1 MVLNL
6 LNGVINLDD
15 ILKKI
20 DKTLKENETLITATS
35 GGPDSMVLLSLLIK
49 LSQTKNITIICAHVN
64 HNLRK
69 ESQEEALMVEKY
81 ANENNVI
88 FEKMEINHYEGNT
101 ENYARTQR
109 YNFFEKLIKK
119 YNASY
124 LLTAH
129 HGDDL
134 TETILMRI
142 VRGSSLKGYSG
153 FQEITD
159 KDTYKIYRPL
169 ITKTKDELLNYA
181 KTHNIPYAI
190 DKTNFSKE
198 YTRNRYRLNI
208 LPILKKENKSVHLK
222 FLKFSE
228 TLKLYND
235 HINKE
240 VSAKLNKTYQN
251 NNLNLKLF
259 RKEDKLIK
267 RKILYQILNNLY
279 YKKISLI
286 TDNHV
291 ELILSIIESPKPN
304 LKINLPNKVLVI
316 KNYQNLYFTK
326 NTEIKPYSFTFETK
340 VILPNNKILIQ
351 EETDDTSNYTIRLNS
366 KELSLPL
373 IIRTRQNGD
382 KMEIKN
388 LNGHKKIKD
397 IFIDEKISET
407 ARNSWP
413 ILTDQNNQIIWL
425 PGLKK
430 SKFDK
435 QKHENYDI
443 IIRYR

>member
-1 MVLNL
+1 M
-6 LNGVINLDD
+6 INLDD
-15 ILKKI
+15 ILKKL
-20 DKTLKENETLITATS
+20 DKTIKENETLITATS
-35 GGPDSMVLLSLLIK
+35 GGPDSMALLSLLIK
-49 LSQTKNITIICAHVN
+49 LSKTKKITIICAHVN

-69 ESQEEALMVEKY
+69 ESQEEAIMVEKY
-81 ANENNVI
+81 ANENNLI
-88 FEKMEINHYEGNT
+88 FEKMEINHYKGNT

-119 YNASY
+119 YNATY

-134 TETILMRI
+134 TETILMRM

-159 KDTYKIYRPL
+159 KETYKIYRPL
-169 ITKTKDELLNYA
+169 ITKTKDELLNYV
-181 KTHNIPYAI
+181 KTNNIPYAV
-190 DKTNFSKE
+190 DKTNFSEE

-228 TLKLYND
+228 TLKLYDD

-240 VSAKLNKTYQN
+240 ANEKLNKVYQN

-259 RKEDKLIK
+259 ENEDELIK

-279 YKKISLI
+279 YKNISLI

-291 ELILSIIESPKPN
+291 ELILNIIESSRPN
-304 LKINLPNKVLVI
+304 LKINLPSKVLVI
-316 KNYQNLYFTK
+316 KNYQNLYFTQ
-326 NTEIKPYSFTFETK
+326 NTEIKPYSFTFKDK
-340 VILPNNKILIQ
+340 VILPNNQILIQ

>member
-1 MVLNL
+1 M
-6 LNGVINLDD
+6 INLDD
-15 ILKKI
+15 ILKKL
-20 DKTLKENETLITATS
+20 DKTIKENEMLITATS
-35 GGPDSMVLLSLLIK
+35 GGPDSMALLSLLIK
-49 LSQTKNITIICAHVN
+49 LSKTKKITIICAHVN

-69 ESQEEALMVEKY
+69 ESQEEAIMVEKY
-81 ANENNVI
+81 ANENNLI

-119 YNASY
+119 YNATY

-134 TETILMRI
+134 TETILMRM

-159 KDTYKIYRPL
+159 KETYKIYRPL
-169 ITKTKDELLNYA
+169 ITKTKDELLNYV
-181 KTHNIPYAI
+181 KTNNIPYAV
-190 DKTNFSKE
+190 DKTNFSEE

-228 TLKLYND
+228 TLKLYDD

-240 VSAKLNKTYQN
+240 ANEKLNKVYQN

-259 RKEDKLIK
+259 ENEDELIK

-279 YKKISLI
+279 YKNISLI

-291 ELILSIIESPKPN
+291 ELILNIIESSRPN
-304 LKINLPNKVLVI
+304 LKINLPSKVLVI
-316 KNYQNLYFTK
+316 KNYQNLYFTQ
-326 NTEIKPYSFTFETK
+326 NTEIKPYSFTFKDK
-340 VILPNNKILIQ
+340 VILPNNQILIK
-351 EETDDTSNYTIRLNS
+351 EETEDTSNYTIRLNS

-373 IIRTRQNGD
+373 IVRTRQNGD

-397 IFIDEKISET
+397 IFINEKISET

>member
-1 MVLNL
+1 M
-6 LNGVINLDD
+6 INLDD
-15 ILKKI
+15 ILKKL
-20 DKTLKENETLITATS
+20 DKTIKENEMLITATS
-35 GGPDSMVLLSLLIK
+35 GGPDSMALLSLLIK
-49 LSQTKNITIICAHVN
+49 LSKTKKITIICAHVN

-69 ESQEEALMVEKY
+69 ESQEEAIMVEKY
-81 ANENNVI
+81 ANENNLI

-119 YNASY
+119 YNATY

-134 TETILMRI
+134 TETILMRM

-159 KDTYKIYRPL
+159 KETYKIYRPL
-169 ITKTKDELLNYA
+169 ITKTKDELLNYV
-181 KTHNIPYAI
+181 KTNNIPYAV
-190 DKTNFSKE
+190 DKTNFSEE

-228 TLKLYND
+228 TLKLYDD

-240 VSAKLNKTYQN
+240 ANEKLNKVYQN

-259 RKEDKLIK
+259 ENEDELIK
-267 RKILYQILNNLY
+267 RKILYKILNDLY
-279 YKKISLI
+279 YKNISLI

-291 ELILSIIESPKPN
+291 ELILNIIESPRPN

-326 NTEIKPYSFTFETK
+326 NTEIKPYSFTFENK
-340 VILPNNKILIQ
+340 VILPNDKILIK

-366 KELSLPL
+366 KELSMPL
-373 IIRTRQNGD
+373 IVRTRQNGD

-397 IFIDEKISET
+397 IFINEKISET

>member
-1 MVLNL
+1 M
-6 LNGVINLDD
+6 INLDD
-15 ILKKI
+15 ILKKL

-35 GGPDSMVLLSLLIK
+35 GGPDSMALLSLLIK
-49 LSQTKNITIICAHVN
+49 LSQTKKITIICAHVN

-69 ESQEEALMVEKY
+69 ESQEEAIMVEKY
-81 ANENNVI
+81 ANENNLI

-119 YNASY
+119 FNATY

-134 TETILMRI
+134 TETILMRM

-159 KDTYKIYRPL
+159 KGNYKIYRPL
-169 ITKTKDELLNYA
+169 ITKTKDELLNYV
-181 KTHNIPYAI
+181 KTNNIPYAV
-190 DKTNFSKE
+190 DKTNFSEE

-228 TLKLYND
+228 TLKLYDD

-240 VSAKLNKTYQN
+240 VNEKLNKVYQN

-259 RKEDKLIK
+259 ENEDELIK

-279 YKKISLI
+279 YKNISLI

-291 ELILSIIESPKPN
+291 ELILNIIESSRPN
-304 LKINLPNKVLVI
+304 LKINLPSKVLVI
-316 KNYQNLYFTK
+316 KNYQNLYFTQ
-326 NTEIKPYSFTFETK
+326 NTEIKSYSFTFEDK
-340 VILPNNKILIQ
+340 VILPNDKILIK
-351 EETDDTSNYTIRLNS
+351 EETEDTSNYTIRLNS

-373 IIRTRQNGD
+373 IVRTRQNGD

-397 IFIDEKISET
+397 IFINEKISET

>member
-1 MVLNL
+1 M
-6 LNGVINLDD
+6 INLDD
-15 ILKKI
+15 ILKKL
-20 DKTLKENETLITATS
+20 DKTIKENETVITATS
-35 GGPDSMVLLSLLIK
+35 GGPDSMALLSLLIK
-49 LSQTKNITIICAHVN
+49 LSKTKKITIICAHVN

-69 ESQEEALMVEKY
+69 ESQEEAIMVEKY
-81 ANENNVI
+81 ANENNLI

-119 YNASY
+119 YNATY

-134 TETILMRI
+134 TETILMRM

-153 FQEITD
+153 FQEVTD
-159 KDTYKIYRPL
+159 KGTYKIYRPL
-169 ITKTKDELLNYA
+169 ITKTKDELLNYV
-181 KTHNIPYAI
+181 KTNNIPYAV
-190 DKTNFSKE
+190 DKTNFSEE

-228 TLKLYND
+228 TLKLYDD

-240 VSAKLNKTYQN
+240 VNEKLNKIYQN
-251 NNLNLKLF
+251 NNLNLNLF
-259 RKEDKLIK
+259 ENEDELIK
-267 RKILYQILNNLY
+267 RKILYKILNDLY
-279 YKKISLI
+279 YKNISLI

-291 ELILSIIESPKPN
+291 ELILNIIESPRPN

-326 NTEIKPYSFTFETK
+326 NTEIKPYSFTFENK
-340 VILPNNKILIQ
+340 VILPNDKILIK

-366 KELSLPL
+366 KELSMPL
-373 IIRTRQNGD
+373 IVRTKQNGD

-397 IFIDEKISET
+397 IFIDEKISESD
-407 ARNSWP
+407 RNNWP

>member
-1 MVLNL
+1 M
-6 LNGVINLDD
+6 INLDD
-15 ILKKI
+15 ILKKL
-20 DKTLKENETLITATS
+20 DKTIKENEMLITATS
-35 GGPDSMVLLSLLIK
+35 GGPDSMALLSLLIK
-49 LSQTKNITIICAHVN
+49 LSKTKKITIICAHVN

-69 ESQEEALMVEKY
+69 ESQEEAIMVEKY
-81 ANENNVI
+81 ANENNLI

-119 YNASY
+119 YNATY

-159 KDTYKIYRPL
+159 KGNYKIYRPL
-169 ITKTKDELLNYA
+169 ITKTKDELLNYV
-181 KTHNIPYAI
+181 KTNNIPYAV
-190 DKTNFSKE
+190 DKTNFSEE

-228 TLKLYND
+228 TLKLYDD

-240 VSAKLNKTYQN
+240 ANEKLNKVYQN

-259 RKEDKLIK
+259 ENEDELIK

-279 YKKISLI
+279 YKNISLI

-316 KNYQNLYFTK
+316 KNYQNLYFTQ
-326 NTEIKPYSFTFETK
+326 NNEIKSYSFTFEDK
-340 VILPNNKILIQ
+340 VILPNDKILIK
-351 EETDDTSNYTIRLNS
+351 EETEDTSNYTIRLNS

-373 IIRTRQNGD
+373 IVRTRQNGD

>member
-1 MVLNL
+1 M
-6 LNGVINLDD
+6 INLDD
-15 ILKKI
+15 ILKKL
-20 DKTLKENETLITATS
+20 DKTIKENEMLITATS
-35 GGPDSMVLLSLLIK
+35 GGPDSMALLSLLIK
-49 LSQTKNITIICAHVN
+49 LSKTKKITIICAHVN

-69 ESQEEALMVEKY
+69 ESQEEAIMVEKY
-81 ANENNVI
+81 ANENNLI

-119 YNASY
+119 YNATY

-134 TETILMRI
+134 TETILMRM

-159 KDTYKIYRPL
+159 KETYKIYRPL
-169 ITKTKDELLNYA
+169 ITKTKDELLNYV
-181 KTHNIPYAI
+181 KTNNIPYAV
-190 DKTNFSKE
+190 DKTNFSEE

-228 TLKLYND
+228 TLKLYDD

-240 VSAKLNKTYQN
+240 VNEKLNKVYQN

-259 RKEDKLIK
+259 ENEDELIK

-279 YKKISLI
+279 YKNISLI

-291 ELILSIIESPKPN
+291 ELILNIIESSRPN
-304 LKINLPNKVLVI
+304 LKINLPSKVLVI
-316 KNYQNLYFTK
+316 KNYQNLYFTQ
-326 NTEIKPYSFTFETK
+326 NTEIKPYSFTFKDK
-340 VILPNNKILIQ
+340 VILPNDKILIK
-351 EETDDTSNYTIRLNS
+351 EETEDTSNYTIRLNS

-373 IIRTRQNGD
+373 IVRTRQNGD

>member
-1 MVLNL
+1 M
-6 LNGVINLDD
+6 DD
-15 ILKKI
+15 ILKKL
-20 DKTLKENETLITATS
+20 DKTIKENETLITATS
-35 GGPDSMVLLSLLIK
+35 GGPDSMALLSLLIK
-49 LSQTKNITIICAHVN
+49 LSKTKKITIICAHVN

-69 ESQEEALMVEKY
+69 ESQEEAIMVEKY
-81 ANENNVI
+81 ANENNLI
-88 FEKMEINHYEGNT
+88 FEKMEINHYKGNT

-119 YNASY
+119 YNATY

-134 TETILMRI
+134 TETILMRM

-159 KDTYKIYRPL
+159 KETYKIYRPL
-169 ITKTKDELLNYA
+169 ITKTKDELLNYV
-181 KTHNIPYAI
+181 KTNNIPYAV
-190 DKTNFSKE
+190 DKTNFSEE

-228 TLKLYND
+228 TLKLYDD

-240 VSAKLNKTYQN
+240 ANEKLNKVYQN

-259 RKEDKLIK
+259 ENEDELIK

-279 YKKISLI
+279 YKNISLI

-291 ELILSIIESPKPN
+291 ELILNIIESSRPN
-304 LKINLPNKVLVI
+304 LKINLPSKVLVI
-316 KNYQNLYFTK
+316 KNYQNLYFTQ
-326 NTEIKPYSFTFETK
+326 NTEIKPYSFTFEDK
-340 VILPNNKILIQ
+340 VILPNNQILIK
-351 EETDDTSNYTIRLNS
+351 EETEDTSNYTIRLNS

-373 IIRTRQNGD
+373 IVRTRQNGD

-397 IFIDEKISET
+397 IFINEKISET
-407 ARNSWP
+407 ARNNWP

>member
-1 MVLNL
+1 M
-6 LNGVINLDD
+6 INLDD
-15 ILKKI
+15 ILKKL
-20 DKTLKENETLITATS
+20 DKTIKENETLITATS
-35 GGPDSMVLLSLLIK
+35 GGPDSMALLSLLIK
-49 LSQTKNITIICAHVN
+49 LSKTKKITIICAHVN

-69 ESQEEALMVEKY
+69 ESQEEAIMVEKY
-81 ANENNVI
+81 ANENNLI

-119 YNASY
+119 YNATY

-159 KDTYKIYRPL
+159 KETYKIYRPL
-169 ITKTKDELLNYA
+169 ITKTKDELLNYV
-181 KTHNIPYAI
+181 KTNNIPYAV
-190 DKTNFSKE
+190 DKTNFSEE

-228 TLKLYND
+228 TLKLYDD

-240 VSAKLNKTYQN
+240 ANEKLNKVYQN

-259 RKEDKLIK
+259 ENEDELIK

-279 YKKISLI
+279 YKNISLI

-291 ELILSIIESPKPN
+291 ELILNIIESSRPN
-304 LKINLPNKVLVI
+304 LKINLPSKVLVI
-316 KNYQNLYFTK
+316 KNYQNLYFTQ
-326 NTEIKPYSFTFETK
+326 NTEIKPYSFTFK
-340 VILPNNKILIQ
+340 DKLILPNNQILIK
-351 EETDDTSNYTIRLNS
+351 EETEDTSNYTIRLNS

-373 IIRTRQNGD
+373 IVRTRQNGD

-397 IFIDEKISET
+397 IFINEKISET

>member
-1 MVLNL
+1 M
-6 LNGVINLDD
+6 INLDD
-15 ILKKI
+15 ILKKL
-20 DKTLKENETLITATS
+20 DKTIKENETLITATS
-35 GGPDSMVLLSLLIK
+35 GGPDSMALLSLLIK
-49 LSQTKNITIICAHVN
+49 LSKTKKITIICAHVN

-69 ESQEEALMVEKY
+69 ESQEEAIMVEKY
-81 ANENNVI
+81 ANENNLI

-119 YNASY
+119 YNATY

-134 TETILMRI
+134 TETILMRM

-159 KDTYKIYRPL
+159 NGTYKIYRPL
-169 ITKTKDELLNYA
+169 ITKTKDELLNYV
-181 KTHNIPYAI
+181 KTNNIPYAV
-190 DKTNFSKE
+190 DKTNFSEE

-228 TLKLYND
+228 TLKLYDD

-240 VSAKLNKTYQN
+240 VNEKLNKIYQN
-251 NNLNLKLF
+251 NNLNLNLF
-259 RKEDKLIK
+259 ENEDELIK
-267 RKILYQILNNLY
+267 RKILYKILNDLY
-279 YKKISLI
+279 YKNISLI

-291 ELILSIIESPKPN
+291 ELILNIIESPRPN

-316 KNYQNLYFTK
+316 KNYQNLYFTQ
-326 NTEIKPYSFTFETK
+326 NTEIKPYSFTFKDK
-340 VILPNNKILIQ
+340 VILPNNQILIK
-351 EETDDTSNYTIRLNS
+351 EETEDTSNYTIRLNS

-373 IIRTRQNGD
+373 IVRTRQNGD

-397 IFIDEKISET
+397 IFINEKISET

>member
-1 MVLNL
+1 M
-6 LNGVINLDD
+6 INLDD
-15 ILKKI
+15 ILKKL
-20 DKTLKENETLITATS
+20 DKTIKENETLITATS
-35 GGPDSMVLLSLLIK
+35 GGPDSMALLSLLIK
-49 LSQTKNITIICAHVN
+49 LSKTKKITIICAHVN

-69 ESQEEALMVEKY
+69 ESQEEAIMVEKY
-81 ANENNVI
+81 ANENNLI

-119 YNASY
+119 YNATY

-134 TETILMRI
+134 TETILMRM

-159 KDTYKIYRPL
+159 KGNYKIYRPL
-169 ITKTKDELLNYA
+169 ITKTKDELLNYV
-181 KTHNIPYAI
+181 KTNNIPYAV
-190 DKTNFSKE
+190 DKTNFSEE

-228 TLKLYND
+228 TLKLYDD

-240 VSAKLNKTYQN
+240 VNEKLNKVYQN

-259 RKEDKLIK
+259 ENEDELIK

-279 YKKISLI
+279 YKNISLI

-291 ELILSIIESPKPN
+291 ELILNIIESSRPN
-304 LKINLPNKVLVI
+304 LKINLPSKVLVI
-316 KNYQNLYFTK
+316 KNYQNLYFTQ
-326 NTEIKPYSFTFETK
+326 NTEIKPYSFTFKDK
-340 VILPNNKILIQ
+340 VILPNNQILIK
-351 EETDDTSNYTIRLNS
+351 EETEDTSNYTIRLNS

-373 IIRTRQNGD
+373 IVRTRQNGD

>member
-1 MVLNL
+1 M
-6 LNGVINLDD
+6 INLDD
-15 ILKKI
+15 ILKKL
-20 DKTLKENETLITATS
+20 DKTIKENETLITATS
-35 GGPDSMVLLSLLIK
+35 GGPDSMALLSLLIK
-49 LSQTKNITIICAHVN
+49 LSKTKKITIICAHVN

-69 ESQEEALMVEKY
+69 ESQEEAIMVEKY
-81 ANENNVI
+81 ANENNLI

-119 YNASY
+119 YNATY

-134 TETILMRI
+134 TETILMRM

-159 KDTYKIYRPL
+159 NGTYKIYRPL
-169 ITKTKDELLNYA
+169 ITKTKDELLNYV
-181 KTHNIPYAI
+181 KTNNIPYAV
-190 DKTNFSKE
+190 DKTNFSEE

-228 TLKLYND
+228 TLKLYDD

-240 VSAKLNKTYQN
+240 ANEKLNKVYQN

-259 RKEDKLIK
+259 ENEDELIK

-279 YKKISLI
+279 YKNISLI

-291 ELILSIIESPKPN
+291 ELILNIIESSRPN
-304 LKINLPNKVLVI
+304 LKINLPSKVLVI
-316 KNYQNLYFTK
+316 KNYQNLYFTQ
-326 NTEIKPYSFTFETK
+326 NTEIKSYSFTFEDK
-340 VILPNNKILIQ
+340 VILPNDKILIK
-351 EETDDTSNYTIRLNS
+351 EETEDTSNYTIRLNS

-373 IIRTRQNGD
+373 IVRTRQNGD

-397 IFIDEKISET
+397 IFINEKISET

>member
-1 MVLNL
+1 M
-6 LNGVINLDD
+6 INLDD
-15 ILKKI
+15 ILKKL
-20 DKTLKENETLITATS
+20 DKTIKENETLITATS
-35 GGPDSMVLLSLLIK
+35 GGPDSMALLSLLIK
-49 LSQTKNITIICAHVN
+49 LSQTKKITIICAHVN

-69 ESQEEALMVEKY
+69 ESQEEAIMVEKY
-81 ANENNVI
+81 ANENNLI

-119 YNASY
+119 YNATY

-159 KDTYKIYRPL
+159 KETYKIYRPL
-169 ITKTKDELLNYA
+169 ITKTKDELLNYV
-181 KTHNIPYAI
+181 KTNNIPYAV
-190 DKTNFSKE
+190 DKTNFSEE

-228 TLKLYND
+228 TLKLYDD

-240 VSAKLNKTYQN
+240 ANEKLNKVYQN

-259 RKEDKLIK
+259 ENEDELIK

-279 YKKISLI
+279 YKNISLI

-291 ELILSIIESPKPN
+291 ELILNIIESSRPN
-304 LKINLPNKVLVI
+304 LKINLPSKVLVI
-316 KNYQNLYFTK
+316 KNYQNLYFTQ
-326 NTEIKPYSFTFETK
+326 NTEIKPYSFTFKDK
-340 VILPNNKILIQ
+340 VILPNNQILIK
-351 EETDDTSNYTIRLNS
+351 EETEDTSNYTIRLNS

-373 IIRTRQNGD
+373 IVRTRQNGD

-397 IFIDEKISET
+397 IFINEKISET

>member
-1 MVLNL
+1 M
-6 LNGVINLDD
+6 INLDD
-15 ILKKI
+15 ILKKL
-20 DKTLKENETLITATS
+20 DKTIKENETVITATS
-35 GGPDSMVLLSLLIK
+35 GGPDSMALLSLLIK
-49 LSQTKNITIICAHVN
+49 LSKTKKITIICAHVN

-69 ESQEEALMVEKY
+69 ESQEEAIMVEKY
-81 ANENNVI
+81 ANENNLI

-119 YNASY
+119 YNATY

-134 TETILMRI
+134 TETILMRM

-159 KDTYKIYRPL
+159 KGNYKIYRPL
-169 ITKTKDELLNYA
+169 ITKTKDELLNYV
-181 KTHNIPYAI
+181 KTNNIPYAV
-190 DKTNFSKE
+190 DKTNFSEE

-228 TLKLYND
+228 TLKLYDD

-240 VSAKLNKTYQN
+240 VNEKLNKVYQN

-259 RKEDKLIK
+259 ENEDELIK

-279 YKKISLI
+279 YKNISLI

-291 ELILSIIESPKPN
+291 ELILNIIESSRPN
-304 LKINLPNKVLVI
+304 LKINLPSKVLVI
-316 KNYQNLYFTK
+316 KNYQNLYFTQ
-326 NTEIKPYSFTFETK
+326 NTEIKSYSFTFEDK
-340 VILPNNKILIQ
+340 VILPNDKILIK
-351 EETDDTSNYTIRLNS
+351 EETEDTSNYTIRLNS

-373 IIRTRQNGD
+373 IVRTRQNGD

-397 IFIDEKISET
+397 IFINEKISET

>member
-15 ILKKI
+15 ILKKL

-35 GGPDSMVLLSLLIK
+35 GGPDSMALLSLLIK
-49 LSQTKNITIICAHVN
+49 LSKTKKITIICAHVN

-69 ESQEEALMVEKY
+69 ESQEEAIMVEKY
-81 ANENNVI
+81 ANENNLI
-88 FEKMEINHYEGNT
+88 FEKMEINHYKGNT

-119 YNASY
+119 YNATY

-159 KDTYKIYRPL
+159 KETYKIYRPL
-169 ITKTKDELLNYA
+169 ITKTKDELLNYV
-181 KTHNIPYAI
+181 KTNNIPYAV
-190 DKTNFSKE
+190 DKTNFSEE

-228 TLKLYND
+228 TLKLYDD

-240 VSAKLNKTYQN
+240 ANEKLNKVYQN

-259 RKEDKLIK
+259 ENEDELIK

-279 YKKISLI
+279 YKNISLI

-291 ELILSIIESPKPN
+291 ELILNIIESSRPN
-304 LKINLPNKVLVI
+304 LKINLPSKVLVI
-316 KNYQNLYFTK
+316 KNYQNLYFTQ
-326 NTEIKPYSFTFETK
+326 NTEIKPYSFTFEDK
-340 VILPNNKILIQ
+340 VILPNDKILIK
-351 EETDDTSNYTIRLNS
+351 EETEDTSNYTIRLNS

-373 IIRTRQNGD
+373 IVRTRQNGD

-397 IFIDEKISET
+397 IFINEKISET

>member
-1 MVLNL
+1 M
-6 LNGVINLDD
+6 INLDD
-15 ILKKI
+15 ILKKL
-20 DKTLKENETLITATS
+20 DKTIKENETVITATS
-35 GGPDSMVLLSLLIK
+35 GGPDSMALLSLLIK
-49 LSQTKNITIICAHVN
+49 LSKTKKITIICAHVN

-69 ESQEEALMVEKY
+69 ESQEEAIMVEKY
-81 ANENNVI
+81 ANENNLI

-119 YNASY
+119 YNATY

-134 TETILMRI
+134 TETILMRM

-159 KDTYKIYRPL
+159 KETYKIYRPL
-169 ITKTKDELLNYA
+169 ITKTKDELLNYV
-181 KTHNIPYAI
+181 KTNNIPYAV
-190 DKTNFSKE
+190 DKTNFSEE

-228 TLKLYND
+228 TLKLYDD

-240 VSAKLNKTYQN
+240 VNEKLNKIYQN

-259 RKEDKLIK
+259 ENEDELIK
-267 RKILYQILNNLY
+267 RKILYKILNDLY
-279 YKKISLI
+279 YKNISLI

-291 ELILSIIESPKPN
+291 ELILNIIESPRPN

-326 NTEIKPYSFTFETK
+326 NTEIKPYSFTFENK
-340 VILPNNKILIQ
+340 VILPNDKILIK

-366 KELSLPL
+366 KELSMPL
-373 IIRTRQNGD
+373 IVRTRQNGD

-407 ARNSWP
+407 ARNNWP

>member
-1 MVLNL
+1 M
-6 LNGVINLDD
+6 INLDD
-15 ILKKI
+15 ILKKL
-20 DKTLKENETLITATS
+20 DKTIKENETVITATS
-35 GGPDSMVLLSLLIK
+35 GGPDSMALLNLLIK
-49 LSQTKNITIICAHVN
+49 LSKTKKITIICAHVN

-69 ESQEEALMVEKY
+69 ESQEEAIMVKKY
-81 ANENNVI
+81 ANENNLI

-119 YNASY
+119 YNATY

-134 TETILMRI
+134 TETILMRM

-159 KDTYKIYRPL
+159 NGTYKIYRPL
-169 ITKTKDELLNYA
+169 ITKTKDELLNYV
-181 KTHNIPYAI
+181 KTNNIPYAV
-190 DKTNFSKE
+190 DKTNFSEE

-228 TLKLYND
+228 TLKLYDD

-240 VSAKLNKTYQN
+240 VNEKLNKIYQK
-251 NNLNLKLF
+251 NNLNLNLF
-259 RKEDKLIK
+259 ENEDELIK
-267 RKILYQILNNLY
+267 RKVLYKILNDLY
-279 YKKISLI
+279 YKNISLI

-291 ELILSIIESPKPN
+291 ELILNIIESPRPN

-326 NTEIKPYSFTFETK
+326 NTEIKPYSFTFENK
-340 VILPNNKILIQ
+340 VILPNDKILIK

-366 KELSLPL
+366 KELSMPL
-373 IIRTRQNGD
+373 IVRTRQNGD

-397 IFIDEKISET
+397 IFIDEKISESD
-407 ARNSWP
+407 RNNWP

>member
-1 MVLNL
+1 M
-6 LNGVINLDD
+6 INLDD
-15 ILKKI
+15 ILKKL
-20 DKTLKENETLITATS
+20 DKTIKENETVITATS
-35 GGPDSMVLLSLLIK
+35 GGPDSMALLSLLIK
-49 LSQTKNITIICAHVN
+49 LSKTKKITIICAHVN

-69 ESQEEALMVEKY
+69 ESQEEAIMVEKY
-81 ANENNVI
+81 ANENNLI

-134 TETILMRI
+134 TETILMRM

-159 KDTYKIYRPL
+159 NGTYKIYRPL
-169 ITKTKDELLNYA
+169 ITKTKDELLNYV
-181 KTHNIPYAI
+181 KTNNIPYAV
-190 DKTNFSKE
+190 DKTNFSEE

-228 TLKLYND
+228 TLKLYDD

-240 VSAKLNKTYQN
+240 VNEKLNKIYQN
-251 NNLNLKLF
+251 NNLNLNLF
-259 RKEDKLIK
+259 ENEDELIK
-267 RKILYQILNNLY
+267 RKILYKILNDLY
-279 YKKISLI
+279 YKNISLI

-291 ELILSIIESPKPN
+291 ELILNIIESSRPN

-316 KNYQNLYFTK
+316 KNYQNLYFTQ
-326 NTEIKPYSFTFETK
+326 NTEIKPYSFTFEDK
-340 VILPNNKILIQ
+340 VILPNNQILIK
-351 EETDDTSNYTIRLNS
+351 EETEDTSNYTIRLNS

-373 IIRTRQNGD
+373 IVRTRQNGD

-397 IFIDEKISET
+397 IFINEKISET

>member
-1 MVLNL
+1 M
-6 LNGVINLDD
+6 INLDD
-15 ILKKI
+15 ILKKL
-20 DKTLKENETLITATS
+20 DKTIKENEMLITATS
-35 GGPDSMVLLSLLIK
+35 GGPDSMALLSLLIK
-49 LSQTKNITIICAHVN
+49 LSKTKKITIICAHVN

-69 ESQEEALMVEKY
+69 ESQEEAIMVEKY
-81 ANENNVI
+81 ANENNLI

-119 YNASY
+119 FNATY

-134 TETILMRI
+134 TETILMRM

-159 KDTYKIYRPL
+159 KGNYKIYRPL
-169 ITKTKDELLNYA
+169 ITKTKDELLNYV
-181 KTHNIPYAI
+181 KTNNIPYAV
-190 DKTNFSKE
+190 DKTNFSEE

-228 TLKLYND
+228 TLKLYDD

-240 VSAKLNKTYQN
+240 VNEKLNKVYQN

-259 RKEDKLIK
+259 ENEDELIK

-279 YKKISLI
+279 YKNISLI

-291 ELILSIIESPKPN
+291 ELILNIIESSRPN
-304 LKINLPNKVLVI
+304 LKINLPSKVLVI
-316 KNYQNLYFTK
+316 KNYQNLYFTQ
-326 NTEIKPYSFTFETK
+326 NTEIKSYSFTFEDK
-340 VILPNNKILIQ
+340 VILPNDKILIK
-351 EETDDTSNYTIRLNS
+351 EETEDTSNYTIRLNS

-373 IIRTRQNGD
+373 IVRTRQNGD

-397 IFIDEKISET
+397 IFINEKISET

>member
-1 MVLNL
+1 M
-6 LNGVINLDD
+6 INLDD
-15 ILKKI
+15 ILKKL
-20 DKTLKENETLITATS
+20 DKTIKENETLITATS
-35 GGPDSMVLLSLLIK
+35 GGPDSMALLSLLIK
-49 LSQTKNITIICAHVN
+49 LSKTKKITIICAHVN

-69 ESQEEALMVEKY
+69 ESQEEAIMVEKY
-81 ANENNVI
+81 ANENNLI

-119 YNASY
+119 YNATY

-134 TETILMRI
+134 TETILMRM

-159 KDTYKIYRPL
+159 KETYKIYRPL
-169 ITKTKDELLNYA
+169 ITKTKDELLNYV
-181 KTHNIPYAI
+181 KTNNIPYAV
-190 DKTNFSKE
+190 DKTNFSEE

-228 TLKLYND
+228 TLKLYDN

-240 VSAKLNKTYQN
+240 ANEKLNKVYQN

-259 RKEDKLIK
+259 ENEDELIK

-279 YKKISLI
+279 YKNISLI

-291 ELILSIIESPKPN
+291 ELILNIIESSRPN
-304 LKINLPNKVLVI
+304 LKINLPSKVLVI
-316 KNYQNLYFTK
+316 KNYQNLYFTQ
-326 NTEIKPYSFTFETK
+326 NTEIKPYSFTFKDK
-340 VILPNNKILIQ
+340 VILPNNQILIK
-351 EETDDTSNYTIRLNS
+351 EETEDTSNYTIRLNS

>member
-1 MVLNL
+1 M
-6 LNGVINLDD
+6 INLDD
-15 ILKKI
+15 ILKKL
-20 DKTLKENETLITATS
+20 DKTIKENETLITATS
-35 GGPDSMVLLSLLIK
+35 GGPDSMALLSLLIK
-49 LSQTKNITIICAHVN
+49 LSQTKKITIICAHVN

-69 ESQEEALMVEKY
+69 ESQEEAIMVEKY
-81 ANENNVI
+81 ANESNLI

-119 YNASY
+119 FNATY

-134 TETILMRI
+134 TETILMRM

-159 KDTYKIYRPL
+159 KGNYKIYRPL
-169 ITKTKDELLNYA
+169 ITKTKDELLNYV
-181 KTHNIPYAI
+181 KTNNIPYAV
-190 DKTNFSKE
+190 DKTNFSEE

-228 TLKLYND
+228 TLKLYDD

-240 VSAKLNKTYQN
+240 VNEKLNKVYQN

-259 RKEDKLIK
+259 ENEDELIK

-279 YKKISLI
+279 YKNISLI

-291 ELILSIIESPKPN
+291 ELILNIIESSRPN
-304 LKINLPNKVLVI
+304 LKINLPSKVLVI
-316 KNYQNLYFTK
+316 KNYQNLYFTQ
-326 NTEIKPYSFTFETK
+326 NTEIKSYSFTFEDK
-340 VILPNNKILIQ
+340 VILPNDKILIK
-351 EETDDTSNYTIRLNS
+351 EETEDTSNYTIRLNS

-373 IIRTRQNGD
+373 IVRTRQNGD

-397 IFIDEKISET
+397 IFINEKISET

>member
-1 MVLNL
+1 M
-6 LNGVINLDD
+6 INLDD
-15 ILKKI
+15 ILKKL
-20 DKTLKENETLITATS
+20 DKTIKENEMLITATS
-35 GGPDSMVLLSLLIK
+35 GGPDSMALLSLLIK
-49 LSQTKNITIICAHVN
+49 LSKTKKITIICAHVN

-69 ESQEEALMVEKY
+69 ESQEEAIMVEKY
-81 ANENNVI
+81 ANENNLI

-119 YNASY
+119 FNATY

-134 TETILMRI
+134 TETILMRM

-159 KDTYKIYRPL
+159 KGNYKIYRPL
-169 ITKTKDELLNYA
+169 ITKTKDELLNYV
-181 KTHNIPYAI
+181 KTNNIPYAV
-190 DKTNFSKE
+190 DKTNFSEE

-228 TLKLYND
+228 TLKLYDD

-240 VSAKLNKTYQN
+240 ANEKLNKVYQN

-259 RKEDKLIK
+259 ENEDELIK

-279 YKKISLI
+279 YKNISLI

-291 ELILSIIESPKPN
+291 ELILNIIESSRPN
-304 LKINLPNKVLVI
+304 LKINLPSKVLVI
-316 KNYQNLYFTK
+316 KNYQNLYFTQ
-326 NTEIKPYSFTFETK
+326 NTEIKSYSFTFEDK
-340 VILPNNKILIQ
+340 VILPNDKILIK
-351 EETDDTSNYTIRLNS
+351 EETEDTSNYTIRLNS

-373 IIRTRQNGD
+373 IVRTRQNGD

-397 IFIDEKISET
+397 IFINEKISET

>member
-1 MVLNL
+1 M
-6 LNGVINLDD
+6 INLDD
-15 ILKKI
+15 ILKKL
-20 DKTLKENETLITATS
+20 DKTIKENETVITATS
-35 GGPDSMVLLSLLIK
+35 GGPDSMALLSLLIK
-49 LSQTKNITIICAHVN
+49 LSKTKKITIICAHVN

-69 ESQEEALMVEKY
+69 ESQEEAIMVEKY
-81 ANENNVI
+81 ANENNLI

-119 YNASY
+119 YNATY

-134 TETILMRI
+134 TETILMRM

-159 KDTYKIYRPL
+159 KETYKIYRPL
-169 ITKTKDELLNYA
+169 ITKTKDELLNYV
-181 KTHNIPYAI
+181 KTNNIPYAV
-190 DKTNFSKE
+190 DKTNFSEE

-228 TLKLYND
+228 TLKLYDD

-240 VSAKLNKTYQN
+240 VNEKLNKIYQK
-251 NNLNLKLF
+251 NNLNLNLF
-259 RKEDKLIK
+259 ENEDELIK
-267 RKILYQILNNLY
+267 RKILYKILNDLY
-279 YKKISLI
+279 YKNISLI

-291 ELILSIIESPKPN
+291 ELILNIIESSRPN
-304 LKINLPNKVLVI
+304 LKINLPSKVLVI
-316 KNYQNLYFTK
+316 KNYQNLYFTQ
-326 NTEIKPYSFTFETK
+326 NTEIKPYSFTFEDK
-340 VILPNNKILIQ
+340 VILPNNQILIK
-351 EETDDTSNYTIRLNS
+351 EETEDTSNYTIRLNS

-373 IIRTRQNGD
+373 IVRTRQNGD

-397 IFIDEKISET
+397 IFINEKISET

>member
-1 MVLNL
+1 M
-6 LNGVINLDD
+6 INLDD
-15 ILKKI
+15 ILKKL
-20 DKTLKENETLITATS
+20 DKTIKENETLITATS
-35 GGPDSMVLLSLLIK
+35 GGPDSMALLSLLIK
-49 LSQTKNITIICAHVN
+49 LSKTKKITIICAHVN

-69 ESQEEALMVEKY
+69 ESQEEAIMVEKY
-81 ANENNVI
+81 ANENNLI

-119 YNASY
+119 FNATY

-134 TETILMRI
+134 TETILMRM

-159 KDTYKIYRPL
+159 KETYKIYRPL
-169 ITKTKDELLNYA
+169 ITKTKDELLNYV
-181 KTHNIPYAI
+181 KTNNIPYAV
-190 DKTNFSKE
+190 DKTNFSEE

-228 TLKLYND
+228 TLKLYDD

-240 VSAKLNKTYQN
+240 ANEKLNKVYQN

-259 RKEDKLIK
+259 ENEDELIK

-279 YKKISLI
+279 YKNISLI

-291 ELILSIIESPKPN
+291 ELILNIIESSRPN
-304 LKINLPNKVLVI
+304 LKINLPSKVLVI
-316 KNYQNLYFTK
+316 KNYQNLYFTQ
-326 NTEIKPYSFTFETK
+326 NTEIKPYSFTFKDK
-340 VILPNNKILIQ
+340 VILPNNQILIK
-351 EETDDTSNYTIRLNS
+351 EETEDTSNYTIRLNS

-373 IIRTRQNGD
+373 IVRTRQNGD

-397 IFIDEKISET
+397 IFINEKISET

>member
-1 MVLNL
+1 M
-6 LNGVINLDD
+6 INLDD
-15 ILKKI
+15 ILKKL
-20 DKTLKENETLITATS
+20 DKTIKENETVITATS
-35 GGPDSMVLLSLLIK
+35 GGPDSMALLSLLIK
-49 LSQTKNITIICAHVN
+49 LSKTKKITIICAHVN

-69 ESQEEALMVEKY
+69 ESQEEAIMVEKY
-81 ANENNVI
+81 ANENNLI
-88 FEKMEINHYEGNT
+88 FEKMEINHYKGNT

-119 YNASY
+119 YNATY

-134 TETILMRI
+134 TETILMRM

-159 KDTYKIYRPL
+159 KETYKIYRPL
-169 ITKTKDELLNYA
+169 ITKTKDELLNYV
-181 KTHNIPYAI
+181 KTNNIPYAV
-190 DKTNFSKE
+190 DKTNFSEE

-228 TLKLYND
+228 TLKLYDD

-240 VSAKLNKTYQN
+240 ANEKLNKVYQN

-259 RKEDKLIK
+259 ENEDELIK

-279 YKKISLI
+279 YKNISLI

-291 ELILSIIESPKPN
+291 ELILNIIESSRPN
-304 LKINLPNKVLVI
+304 LKINLPSKVLVI
-316 KNYQNLYFTK
+316 KNYQNLYFTQ
-326 NTEIKPYSFTFETK
+326 NTEIKSYSFTFEDK
-340 VILPNNKILIQ
+340 VILPNDKILIK
-351 EETDDTSNYTIRLNS
+351 EETEDTSNYTIRLNS

-373 IIRTRQNGD
+373 IVRTRQNGD

-397 IFIDEKISET
+397 IFIDEKISESD
-407 ARNSWP
+407 RNNWP

>member
-1 MVLNL
+1 M
-6 LNGVINLDD
+6 INLDD
-15 ILKKI
+15 ILKKL
-20 DKTLKENETLITATS
+20 DKTIKENETLITATS
-35 GGPDSMVLLSLLIK
+35 GGPDSMALLSLLIK
-49 LSQTKNITIICAHVN
+49 LSQTKKITIICAHVN

-69 ESQEEALMVEKY
+69 ESQEEAIMVEKY
-81 ANENNVI
+81 ANENNLI

-119 YNASY
+119 YNATY

-134 TETILMRI
+134 TETILMRM

-159 KDTYKIYRPL
+159 KETYKIYRPL
-169 ITKTKDELLNYA
+169 ITKTKDELLNYV
-181 KTHNIPYAI
+181 KTNNIPYAV
-190 DKTNFSKE
+190 DKTNFSEE

-228 TLKLYND
+228 TLKLYDD

-240 VSAKLNKTYQN
+240 ANEKLNKVYQN

-259 RKEDKLIK
+259 ENEDELIK

-279 YKKISLI
+279 YKNISLI

-291 ELILSIIESPKPN
+291 ELILNIIESSRPN
-304 LKINLPNKVLVI
+304 LKINLPSKVLVI
-316 KNYQNLYFTK
+316 KNYQNLYFTQ
-326 NTEIKPYSFTFETK
+326 NTEIKSYSFTFEDK
-340 VILPNNKILIQ
+340 VILPNDKILIK
-351 EETDDTSNYTIRLNS
+351 EETEDTSNYTIRLNS

-373 IIRTRQNGD
+373 IVRTRQNGD

-397 IFIDEKISET
+397 IFINEKISET

>member
-15 ILKKI
+15 ILKKLS
-20 DKTLKENETLITATS
+20 KTLKENETLITATS

-69 ESQEEALMVEKY
+69 ESREEALMVEKY

-119 YNASY
+119 YNATY

-134 TETILMRI
+134 TETILMRM

-159 KDTYKIYRPL
+159 KETYKIYRPL
-169 ITKTKDELLNYA
+169 ITKTKDELLNYV
-181 KTHNIPYAI
+181 KTNNIPYAV
-190 DKTNFSKE
+190 DKTNFSEE

-228 TLKLYND
+228 TLKLYDD

-240 VSAKLNKTYQN
+240 ANEKLNKVYQN

-259 RKEDKLIK
+259 KNEDELIK

-279 YKKISLI
+279 YKNISLI

-291 ELILSIIESPKPN
+291 ELILNIIESSRPN
-304 LKINLPNKVLVI
+304 LKINLPSKVLVI
-316 KNYQNLYFTK
+316 KNYQNLYFTQ
-326 NTEIKPYSFTFETK
+326 NTEIKSYSFTFEDK
-340 VILPNNKILIQ
+340 VILPNDKILIK
-351 EETDDTSNYTIRLNS
+351 EETEDTSNYTIRLNS

-373 IIRTRQNGD
+373 IVRTRQNGD

>member
-1 MVLNL
+1 M
-6 LNGVINLDD
+6 INLDD
-15 ILKKI
+15 ILKKL

-35 GGPDSMVLLSLLIK
+35 GGPDSMALLSLLIK
-49 LSQTKNITIICAHVN
+49 LSKTKKITIICAHVN

-69 ESQEEALMVEKY
+69 ESQEEAIMVEKY
-81 ANENNVI
+81 ANENNLI

-134 TETILMRI
+134 TETILMRM

-159 KDTYKIYRPL
+159 KETYKIYRPL
-169 ITKTKDELLNYA
+169 ITKTKDELLNYV
-181 KTHNIPYAI
+181 KTNNIPYAV
-190 DKTNFSKE
+190 DKTNFSEE

-228 TLKLYND
+228 TLKLYDD

-240 VSAKLNKTYQN
+240 ANEKLNKVYQN

-259 RKEDKLIK
+259 ENEDELIK
-267 RKILYQILNNLY
+267 RKILYKILNDLY
-279 YKKISLI
+279 YKNISLI

-291 ELILSIIESPKPN
+291 ELILNIIESPRPN

-326 NTEIKPYSFTFETK
+326 NTEIKPYSFTFENK
-340 VILPNNKILIQ
+340 VILPNDKILIK

-366 KELSLPL
+366 KELSMPL
-373 IIRTRQNGD
+373 IVRTRQNGD

-397 IFIDEKISET
+397 IFINEKISET

>member
-1 MVLNL
+1 M
-6 LNGVINLDD
+6 INLDD
-15 ILKKI
+15 ILKKL
-20 DKTLKENETLITATS
+20 DKTIKENETLITATS
-35 GGPDSMVLLSLLIK
+35 GGPDSMALLSLLIK
-49 LSQTKNITIICAHVN
+49 LSQTKKITIICAHVN

-69 ESQEEALMVEKY
+69 ESQEEAIMVEKY
-81 ANENNVI
+81 ANENNLI

-119 YNASY
+119 YNATY

-159 KDTYKIYRPL
+159 KETYKIYRPL
-169 ITKTKDELLNYA
+169 ITKTKDELLNYV
-181 KTHNIPYAI
+181 KTNNIPYAV
-190 DKTNFSKE
+190 DKTNFSEE

-228 TLKLYND
+228 TLKLYDD

-240 VSAKLNKTYQN
+240 ANEKLNKVYQN

-259 RKEDKLIK
+259 ENEDELIK

-279 YKKISLI
+279 YKNISLI

-291 ELILSIIESPKPN
+291 ELILNIIESSRPN
-304 LKINLPNKVLVI
+304 LKINLPSKVLVI
-316 KNYQNLYFTK
+316 KNYQNLYFTQ
-326 NTEIKPYSFTFETK
+326 NTEIKSYSFTFEDK
-340 VILPNNKILIQ
+340 VILPNDKILIK
-351 EETDDTSNYTIRLNS
+351 EETEDTSNYTIRLNS

-373 IIRTRQNGD
+373 IVRTRQNGD

-397 IFIDEKISET
+397 IFINEKISET

>member
-1 MVLNL
+1 M
-6 LNGVINLDD
+6 INLDD
-15 ILKKI
+15 ILKKL
-20 DKTLKENETLITATS
+20 DKTIKENETLITATS
-35 GGPDSMVLLSLLIK
+35 GGPDSMALLSLLIK
-49 LSQTKNITIICAHVN
+49 LSKTKKITIICAHVN

-69 ESQEEALMVEKY
+69 ESQEEAIMVEKY
-81 ANENNVI
+81 ANENNLI

-119 YNASY
+119 YNATY

-134 TETILMRI
+134 TETILMRM

-159 KDTYKIYRPL
+159 KETYKIYRPL
-169 ITKTKDELLNYA
+169 ITKTKDELLNYV
-181 KTHNIPYAI
+181 KTNNIPYAV
-190 DKTNFSKE
+190 DKTNFSEE

-228 TLKLYND
+228 TLKLYDD

-240 VSAKLNKTYQN
+240 ANEKLNKVYQN

-259 RKEDKLIK
+259 ENEDELIK
-267 RKILYQILNNLY
+267 RKILYQILNNIY
-279 YKKISLI
+279 YKNISLI

-291 ELILSIIESPKPN
+291 ELILNIIESPRPN

-316 KNYQNLYFTK
+316 KNYQNLYFTQ
-326 NTEIKPYSFTFETK
+326 NTEIKSYSFTFKDK
-340 VILPNNKILIQ
+340 VILPNNQILIK
-351 EETDDTSNYTIRLNS
+351 EETEDTSNYTIRLNS

-373 IIRTRQNGD
+373 IVRTRQNGD
-382 KMEIKN
+382 KIEIKN

-397 IFIDEKISET
+397 IFINEKISET

>member
-1 MVLNL
+1 M
-6 LNGVINLDD
+6 INLDD
-15 ILKKI
+15 ILKKL
-20 DKTLKENETLITATS
+20 DKTIKENETVITATS
-35 GGPDSMVLLSLLIK
+35 GGPDSMALLNLLIK
-49 LSQTKNITIICAHVN
+49 LSKTKKITIICAHVN

-69 ESQEEALMVEKY
+69 ESQEEAIMVKKY
-81 ANENNVI
+81 ANENNLI

-119 YNASY
+119 YNATY

-134 TETILMRI
+134 TETILMRM

-159 KDTYKIYRPL
+159 NGTYKIYRPL
-169 ITKTKDELLNYA
+169 ITKTKDELLNYV
-181 KTHNIPYAI
+181 KTNNIPYAV
-190 DKTNFSKE
+190 DKTNFSEE

-228 TLKLYND
+228 TLKLYDD

-240 VSAKLNKTYQN
+240 VNEKLNKIYQN
-251 NNLNLKLF
+251 NNLNLNLF
-259 RKEDKLIK
+259 ENEDELIK
-267 RKILYQILNNLY
+267 RKILYKILNDLY
-279 YKKISLI
+279 YKNISLI

-291 ELILSIIESPKPN
+291 ELILNIIESPRPN

-326 NTEIKPYSFTFETK
+326 NTEIKPYSFTFENK
-340 VILPNNKILIQ
+340 VILPNDKILIK

-366 KELSLPL
+366 KELSMPL
-373 IIRTRQNGD
+373 IVRTRQNGD

-397 IFIDEKISET
+397 IFIDEKISESD
-407 ARNSWP
+407 RNNWP

>member
-1 MVLNL
+1 M
-6 LNGVINLDD
+6 INLDD
-15 ILKKI
+15 ILKKL
-20 DKTLKENETLITATS
+20 DKTIKENETVITATS
-35 GGPDSMVLLSLLIK
+35 GGPDSMALLSLLIK
-49 LSQTKNITIICAHVN
+49 LSKTKKITIICAHVN

-69 ESQEEALMVEKY
+69 ESQEEAIMVEKKY
-81 ANENNVI
+81 ANENNLI

-119 YNASY
+119 YNATY

-134 TETILMRI
+134 TETILMRM

-159 KDTYKIYRPL
+159 NGTYKIYRPL
-169 ITKTKDELLNYA
+169 ITKTKDELLNYV
-181 KTHNIPYAI
+181 KTNNIPYAV
-190 DKTNFSKE
+190 DKTNFSEE

-228 TLKLYND
+228 TLKLYDD

-240 VSAKLNKTYQN
+240 VNEKLNKIYQN
-251 NNLNLKLF
+251 NNLNLNLF
-259 RKEDKLIK
+259 ENEDELIK
-267 RKILYQILNNLY
+267 RKILYKILNDLY
-279 YKKISLI
+279 YKNISLI

-291 ELILSIIESPKPN
+291 ELILNIIESPRPN

-326 NTEIKPYSFTFETK
+326 NTEIKPYSFTFENK
-340 VILPNNKILIQ
+340 VILPNDKILIK
-351 EETDDTSNYTIRLNS
+351 EETDDTSNYAIRLNS
-366 KELSLPL
+366 KELSMPL
-373 IIRTRQNGD
+373 IVRTRQNGD

-397 IFIDEKISET
+397 IFIDEKISESD
-407 ARNSWP
+407 RNNWP

>member
-1 MVLNL
+1 M
-6 LNGVINLDD
+6 INLDD
-15 ILKKI
+15 ILKKL
-20 DKTLKENETLITATS
+20 DKTIKENETLITATS
-35 GGPDSMVLLSLLIK
+35 GGPDSMALLSLLIK
-49 LSQTKNITIICAHVN
+49 LSKTKKITIICAHVN

-69 ESQEEALMVEKY
+69 ESQEEAIMVEKY
-81 ANENNVI
+81 ANENNLI
-88 FEKMEINHYEGNT
+88 FEKMEINHYKGNT

-119 YNASY
+119 YNATY

-159 KDTYKIYRPL
+159 KETYKIYRPL
-169 ITKTKDELLNYA
+169 ITKTKDELLNYV
-181 KTHNIPYAI
+181 KTNNIPYAV
-190 DKTNFSKE
+190 DKTNFSEE

-228 TLKLYND
+228 TLKLYDD

-240 VSAKLNKTYQN
+240 ANEKLNKVYQN

-259 RKEDKLIK
+259 ENEDELIK

-279 YKKISLI
+279 YKNISLI

-291 ELILSIIESPKPN
+291 ELILNIIESSRPN
-304 LKINLPNKVLVI
+304 LKINLPSKVLVI
-316 KNYQNLYFTK
+316 KNYQNLYFTQ
-326 NTEIKPYSFTFETK
+326 NTEIKPYSFTFK
-340 VILPNNKILIQ
+340 DKLILPNNQILIK
-351 EETDDTSNYTIRLNS
+351 EETEDTSNYTIRLNS

-373 IIRTRQNGD
+373 IVRTRQNGD

-397 IFIDEKISET
+397 IFINEKISET

>member
-1 MVLNL
+1 M
-6 LNGVINLDD
+6 INLDD
-15 ILKKI
+15 ILKKL
-20 DKTLKENETLITATS
+20 DKTIKENETLITATS
-35 GGPDSMVLLSLLIK
+35 GGPDSMALLSLLIK
-49 LSQTKNITIICAHVN
+49 LSKTKKITIICAHVN

-69 ESQEEALMVEKY
+69 ESQEEAIMVEKY
-81 ANENNVI
+81 ANENNLI

-119 YNASY
+119 YNATY

-134 TETILMRI
+134 TETILMRM

-159 KDTYKIYRPL
+159 KETYKIYRPL
-169 ITKTKDELLNYA
+169 ITKTKDELLNYV
-181 KTHNIPYAI
+181 KTNNIPYAV
-190 DKTNFSKE
+190 DKTNFSEE

-228 TLKLYND
+228 TLKLYDD

-240 VSAKLNKTYQN
+240 VNEKLNKVYQN

-259 RKEDKLIK
+259 ENEDELIK

-279 YKKISLI
+279 YKNISLI

-291 ELILSIIESPKPN
+291 ELILNIIESSRPN
-304 LKINLPNKVLVI
+304 LKINLPSKVLVI
-316 KNYQNLYFTK
+316 KNYQNLYFTQ
-326 NTEIKPYSFTFETK
+326 NTEIKSYSFTFEDK
-340 VILPNNKILIQ
+340 VILPNDKILIK
-351 EETDDTSNYTIRLNS
+351 EETEDTSNYTIRLNS

-373 IIRTRQNGD
+373 IVRTRQNGD

>member
-1 MVLNL
+1 M
-6 LNGVINLDD
+6 INLDD
-15 ILKKI
+15 ILKKL
-20 DKTLKENETLITATS
+20 DKTIKENETVITATS
-35 GGPDSMVLLSLLIK
+35 GGPDSMALLNLLIK
-49 LSQTKNITIICAHVN
+49 LSKTKKITIICAHVN

-69 ESQEEALMVEKY
+69 ESQEEAIMVKKY
-81 ANENNVI
+81 ANENNLI

-119 YNASY
+119 YNATY

-134 TETILMRI
+134 TETILMRM

-159 KDTYKIYRPL
+159 KGTYKIYRPL
-169 ITKTKDELLNYA
+169 ITKTKDELLNYV
-181 KTHNIPYAI
+181 KTNNIPYAV
-190 DKTNFSKE
+190 DKTNFSEE

-228 TLKLYND
+228 TLKLYDD

-240 VSAKLNKTYQN
+240 VNEKLNKIYQK
-251 NNLNLKLF
+251 NNLNLNLF
-259 RKEDKLIK
+259 ENEDELIK
-267 RKILYQILNNLY
+267 RKILYKILNDLY
-279 YKKISLI
+279 YKNISLI

-291 ELILSIIESPKPN
+291 ELILNIIESPRPN

-326 NTEIKPYSFTFETK
+326 NTEIKPYSFTFENK
-340 VILPNNKILIQ
+340 VILPNDKILIK

-366 KELSLPL
+366 KELSMPL
-373 IIRTRQNGD
+373 IVRTRQNGD

-397 IFIDEKISET
+397 IFIDEKISESD
-407 ARNSWP
+407 RNNWP

>member
-1 MVLNL
+1 M
-6 LNGVINLDD
+6 INLDD
-15 ILKKI
+15 ILKKL
-20 DKTLKENETLITATS
+20 DKTIKENETLITATS
-35 GGPDSMVLLSLLIK
+35 GGPDSMALLSLLIK
-49 LSQTKNITIICAHVN
+49 LSKTKKITIICAHVN

-69 ESQEEALMVEKY
+69 ESQEEAIMVEKY
-81 ANENNVI
+81 ANENNLI

-119 YNASY
+119 YNATY

-134 TETILMRI
+134 TETILMRM

-159 KDTYKIYRPL
+159 KETYKIYRPL
-169 ITKTKDELLNYA
+169 ITKTKDELLNYV
-181 KTHNIPYAI
+181 KTNNIPYAV
-190 DKTNFSKE
+190 DKTNFSEE

-228 TLKLYND
+228 TLKLYDD

-240 VSAKLNKTYQN
+240 ANEKLNKVYQN

-259 RKEDKLIK
+259 ENEDELIK

-279 YKKISLI
+279 YKNISLI

-291 ELILSIIESPKPN
+291 ELILNIIESSRPN
-304 LKINLPNKVLVI
+304 LKINLPSKVLVI
-316 KNYQNLYFTK
+316 KNYQNLYFTQ
-326 NTEIKPYSFTFETK
+326 NTEIKSYSFTFEDK
-340 VILPNNKILIQ
+340 VILPNDKILIK
-351 EETDDTSNYTIRLNS
+351 EETEDTSNYTIRLNS

-373 IIRTRQNGD
+373 IVRTRQNGD

-397 IFIDEKISET
+397 IFINEKISET

>member
-1 MVLNL
+1 M
-6 LNGVINLDD
+6 INLDD
-15 ILKKI
+15 ILKKL
-20 DKTLKENETLITATS
+20 DKTIKENETLITATS
-35 GGPDSMVLLSLLIK
+35 GGPDSMALLSLLIK
-49 LSQTKNITIICAHVN
+49 LSKTKKITIICAHVN

-69 ESQEEALMVEKY
+69 ESQEEAIMVEKY
-81 ANENNVI
+81 ANENNLI

-119 YNASY
+119 YNATY

-134 TETILMRI
+134 TETILMRM

-159 KDTYKIYRPL
+159 KGIYKIYRPL
-169 ITKTKDELLNYA
+169 ITKTKDELLNYV
-181 KTHNIPYAI
+181 KTNNIPYAV
-190 DKTNFSKE
+190 DKTNFSEE

-228 TLKLYND
+228 TLKLYDD

-240 VSAKLNKTYQN
+240 VNEKLNKIYQN
-251 NNLNLKLF
+251 NNLNLNLF
-259 RKEDKLIK
+259 ENEDELIK
-267 RKILYQILNNLY
+267 RKILYKILNDLY
-279 YKKISLI
+279 YKNISLI

-291 ELILSIIESPKPN
+291 ELILNIIESPRPN

-326 NTEIKPYSFTFETK
+326 NTEIKPYSFTFENK
-340 VILPNNKILIQ
+340 VILPNNKILIK

-366 KELSLPL
+366 KELSMPL
-373 IIRTRQNGD
+373 IVRTRQNGD

-397 IFIDEKISET
+397 IFIDEKISESD
-407 ARNSWP
+407 RNNWP

>member
-1 MVLNL
+1 M
-6 LNGVINLDD
+6 INLDD
-15 ILKKI
+15 ILKKL
-20 DKTLKENETLITATS
+20 DKTIKENETLITATS
-35 GGPDSMVLLSLLIK
+35 GGPDSMALLSLLIK
-49 LSQTKNITIICAHVN
+49 LSQTKKITIICAHVN

-69 ESQEEALMVEKY
+69 ESQEEAIMVEKY
-81 ANENNVI
+81 ANESNLI

-119 YNASY
+119 FNATY

-134 TETILMRI
+134 TETILMRM

-159 KDTYKIYRPL
+159 NGTYKIYRPL
-169 ITKTKDELLNYA
+169 ITKTKDELLNYV
-181 KTHNIPYAI
+181 KTNNIPYAV
-190 DKTNFSKE
+190 DKTNFSEE

-228 TLKLYND
+228 TLKLYDD

-240 VSAKLNKTYQN
+240 ANEKLNKVYQN

-259 RKEDKLIK
+259 ENEDELIK

-279 YKKISLI
+279 YKNISLI

-291 ELILSIIESPKPN
+291 ELILNIIESSRPN
-304 LKINLPNKVLVI
+304 LKINLPSKVLVI
-316 KNYQNLYFTK
+316 KNYQNLYFTQ
-326 NTEIKPYSFTFETK
+326 NTEIKPYSFTFKDK
-340 VILPNNKILIQ
+340 VILPNDKILIK
-351 EETDDTSNYTIRLNS
+351 EETEDTSNYTIRLNS

-373 IIRTRQNGD
+373 IVRTRQNGD

>member
-1 MVLNL
+1 M
-6 LNGVINLDD
+6 INLDD
-15 ILKKI
+15 ILKKL
-20 DKTLKENETLITATS
+20 DKTIKENETVITATS
-35 GGPDSMVLLSLLIK
+35 GGPDSMALLSLLIK
-49 LSQTKNITIICAHVN
+49 LSKTKKITIICAHVN

-69 ESQEEALMVEKY
+69 ESQEEAIMVEKY
-81 ANENNVI
+81 ANENNLI

-119 YNASY
+119 YNATY

-134 TETILMRI
+134 TETILMRM

-159 KDTYKIYRPL
+159 NGTYKIYRSL
-169 ITKTKDELLNYA
+169 ITKTKDELLNYV
-181 KTHNIPYAI
+181 KTNNIPYAV
-190 DKTNFSKE
+190 DKTNFSEE

-228 TLKLYND
+228 TLKLYDD

-240 VSAKLNKTYQN
+240 VNEKLNKIYQN
-251 NNLNLKLF
+251 NNLNLNLF
-259 RKEDKLIK
+259 ENEDELIK
-267 RKILYQILNNLY
+267 RKILYKILNDLY
-279 YKKISLI
+279 YKNISLI

-291 ELILSIIESPKPN
+291 ELILNIIESPRPN

-326 NTEIKPYSFTFETK
+326 NTEIKPYSFTFENK
-340 VILPNNKILIQ
+340 VILPNDKILIK

-366 KELSLPL
+366 KELSMPL
-373 IIRTRQNGD
+373 IVRTRQNGD

-397 IFIDEKISET
+397 IFIDEKISESD
-407 ARNSWP
+407 RNNWP